1 MSATKKVK
9 IECIKCGTCCIAADI
24 STLNKPLGVRCQYLT
39 DDNLCSIYEQRP
51 RICRDYKPD
60 EVCLAIRGLK
70 SQTERIRKF
79 LEIYGLLE
87 EAGLQ

>member
-1 MSATKKVK
+1 MDEEDKDK

-24 STLNKPLGVRCQYLT
+24 STLKKPLGVRCQYLA
-39 DDNLCSIYEQRP
+39 DDNRCRIYERRP
-51 RICRDYKPD
+51 QVCRDYEPD

-70 SQTERIRKF
+70 SQGERVRKF

-87 EAGLQ
+87 DAGLQ